1 MKQQN
6 SIWGAGPKIV
16 ATTLLYFALAL
27 YSGRLAGLPP
37 IAADPLAL
45 RLLGAVLLAAGG
57 VVWIIAARTI
67 FMMYKLDRLYR
78 EGLYAYCRHPLYAD
92 LILLVVPGAA
102 LLANSWAALT
112 AVPFAY
118 LAFRL
123 FIREEERGLIAAF
136 GDEYIRYKKEINAVF
151 PIPRRAA

>member
-1 MKQQN
+1 
-6 SIWGAGPKIV
+6 
-16 ATTLLYFALAL
+16 L
-27 YSGRLAGLPP
+27 
-37 IAADPLAL
+37 
-45 RLLGAVLLAAGG
+45 
-57 VVWIIAARTI
+57 IIAARTI
-67 FMMYKLDRLYR
+67 FMMYKLDHLYR

-136 GDEYIRYKKEINAVF
+136 GDEYNPLQKRNQRHL
-151 PIPRRAA
+151 PHTSPRRLSFPRPIAKKRTAMYQARRHPRRHP